1 VAVSP
6 LVSQRGSVPKPVR
19 KADPHGRLSLFPR
32 TGVVDR
38 NRDRLAFGFDPVR
51 VVTDRFVR

>member
-19 KADPHGRLSLFPR
+19 KADPHGRLSTLPR
-32 TGVVDR
+32 TSTAAR

-51 VVTDRFVR
+51 VVTDRFVQ